1 MILLTPSANAEST
14 DALQEALDLPALEE
28 AVRDNALMPEVS
40 ALSPGD
46 LGEGIGAIFQQS
58 ISYLGGYWTGAART
72 AGIVISITLLCM
84 LVKLLAPNGPQTAV
98 QVAGALAITAACAG
112 SLQQLVGLGVQT
124 IEELQEFSTALL
136 PTLAAAVVATG
147 APTASSAIYVATV
160 FFGSLLTLVFTSVFV
175 PMIYAYVVAGAAD
188 AALGGDLLTRIGGL
202 CKWVVTSGMKLLLTV
217 YLGWLTITGI
227 ISGSADAATIKA
239 AKLALSTAV
248 PVVGSIISD
257 ASETVLVSASL
268 LKNGIGVFGM
278 LAVFSIASLPFL
290 RIGIHY
296 LAFKLTAAVAGSL
309 DNGGLGKLI
318 DVLTGAMGMLL
329 AMTGIGALQ
338 LLFSIVCS
346 MKAVTG

>member
-1 MILLTPSANAEST
+1 ME
-14 DALQEALDLPALEE
+14 DAAGDS
-28 AVRDNALMPEVS
+28 ALMPQVS
-40 ALSPGD
+40 PLSPGD
-46 LGEGIGAIFQQS
+46 LDEGLGAILRGS
-58 ISYLGGYWTGAART
+58 LSYAGGYWTSAART
-72 AGIVISITLLCM
+72 AGVVISITLLCL
-84 LVKLLAPNGPQTAV
+84 LVKLLAPGGPQTAV

-112 SLQQLVGLGVQT
+112 SLKQLVGLGVET
-124 IEELQEFSTALL
+124 IRELQTFSNALL

-147 APTASSAIYVATV
+147 AANASSAIYVSTV
-160 FFGSLLTLVFTSVFV
+160 FFGNLLTLVFTDVFV
-175 PMIYAYVVAGAAD
+175 PLIYAYVVAGAAD
-188 AALGGDLLTRIGGL
+188 AALGGDLLSRIGAL
-202 CKWVVTSGMKLLLTV
+202 CKWVVTSGLKLLLTV
-217 YLGWLTITGI
+217 YLGWLTITGV

-268 LKNGIGVFGM
+268 LKNAIGVFGM
-278 LAVFSIASLPFL
+278 LAVFSIAILPFL

-309 DNGGLGKLI
+309 DGGSLGKLL

-329 AMTGIGALQ
+329 AMTGIGAL
-338 LLFSIVCS
+338 LLVISIVCS